1 MEIINLIE
9 IYRKLGIWNR
19 IRYLLLKNHGIRM
32 TARRLEQLKNY
43 KVTEKERKEQ
53 AISFA
58 YGNVKLSNPNITREM
73 VEKAYEEGERK
84 K

>member
-1 MEIINLIE
+1 MNLVKVCQDLE
-9 IYRKLGIWNR
+9 IWNR

-32 TARRLEQLKNY
+32 TSRRLEQLKNY

-73 VEKAYEEGERK
+73 VEKAYEELKREK
-84 K
+84 

>member
-1 MEIINLIE
+1 MNLV
-9 IYRKLGIWNR
+9 KVCQDLGIWNR

-58 YGNVKLSNPNITREM
+58 YGNVKLSNPNVTREM
-73 VEKAYEEGERK
+73 VKRAYEELKVEK
-84 K
+84 Q

>member
-1 MEIINLIE
+1 MNLV
-9 IYRKLGIWNR
+9 RVCQDLGIWNR

-53 AISFA
+53 AISLA

-73 VEKAYEEGERK
+73 VEKAYEELKVEK
-84 K
+84 Q